1 MKKIFIIILSL
12 FLSSTLMAA
21 GSDSSSGSSSSMGDN
36 LYEDAVK
43 LVKRAGKLEKKD
55 KTDKAKKLYAQAF
68 NKLEKAYKSDKKN
81 PDILNYMGFTTRKTG
96 NFEKAE
102 KFYLEGLSLKPNH
115 NGINEYLGELYVQ
128 TNRIDKANERL
139 EVLKSCNCKEYGELE
154 LIIKN
159 NLIVNHI
166 TKYWSAMFMFM
177 SGIFWKIE
185 FEEKLDY
192 NKRYIFCPNHV
203 STLDIPLVTAAI
215 PLPLLFMGSLL
226 TESFFG
232 IPGLGSYTIDAIRQQ
247 DFAIV
252 RAMVFLGSVL
262 YILGLLLTDL
272 SYGLVDPRVK
282 VAN

>member
-1 MKKIFIIILSL
+1 MLST
-12 FLSSTLMAA
+12 SLMAA
-21 GSDSSSGSSSSMGDN
+21 GSDSSSDSSSNEES

-68 NKLEKAYKSDKKN
+68 DKLEKAHKSDKKN

-154 LIIKN
+154 LIIK
-159 NLIVNHI
+159 
-166 TKYWSAMFMFM
+166 T
-177 SGIFWKIE
+177 
-185 FEEKLDY
+185 
-192 NKRYIFCPNHV
+192 R
-203 STLDIPLVTAAI
+203 
-215 PLPLLFMGSLL
+215 GS
-226 TESFFG
+226 
-232 IPGLGSYTIDAIRQQ
+232 
-247 DFAIV
+247 
-252 RAMVFLGSVL
+252 
-262 YILGLLLTDL
+262 
-272 SYGLVDPRVK
+272 K
-282 VAN
+282 VY